1 MTRKHKN
8 FLAEG
13 KTPQKAKKYEPRTR
27 GVIKSASIIDARK
40 GAVKKHPMSR
50 PASGSRV
57 KTRKDWTIIK
67 IDEAKWDLSI
77 EDDTIEEDWI
87 GDGMYS
93 IWMELGE
100 SGV

>member
-1 MTRKHKN
+1 M
-8 FLAEG
+8 ADG
-13 KTPQKAKKYEPRTR
+13 KTPQKAKKYTPNTR
-27 GVIKSASIIDARK
+27 VVIKSTSIVDARK
-40 GAVKKHPMSR
+40 GAIKKHPMSR

-67 IDEAKWDLSI
+67 IDESQWDLSI
-77 EDDTIEEDWI
+77 EDDTVEKDWKGEGI
-87 GDGMYS
+87 YS

>member
-8 FLAEG
+8 YLAEG
-13 KTPQKAKKYEPRTR
+13 KTPQKAKRYEPRTR
-27 GVIKSASIIDARK
+27 GVIKSASIVDARK

-57 KTRKDWTIIK
+57 KTRVDWTIIK
-67 IDEAKWDLSI
+67 CEEIVLSI
-77 EDDTIEEDWI
+77 EDDTIEEDWVGEGI
-87 GDGMYS
+87 YS